1 MRKAVEFVQRVER
14 EERAVRVGEEGGG
27 DEELSEACEGEPKS
41 REFRADLR
49 MGVGGEKHVE
59 SAGDGE
65 AGRWELSRDGEGRA
79 SAEEEGSLSSGTPKE
94 INENTLS
101 PTKAYY
107 NDTPFI
113 MAYATQCVRR
123 RSFQVRR

>member
-1 MRKAVEFVQRVER
+1 MRSCQKR
-14 EERAVRVGEEGGG
+14 VRVNQSLGNSAQTSGWESGERNTW
-27 DEELSEACEGEPKS
+27 K
-41 REFRADLR
+41 
-49 MGVGGEKHVE
+49 
-59 SAGDGE
+59 SAGNGE
-65 AGRWELSRDGEGRA
+65 AGRRELSRDGEGRA

-123 RSFQVRR
+123 WSFQVRR